1 MLCKRREQQGQ
12 KRVERKEI
20 GEERRGEERGG
31 GAIFTTTTV
40 VPARMGPSSAPFP
53 SAPSPQKTLSFQPT
67 CLIAIWVSS
76 ALRSV

>member
-12 KRVERKEI
+12 KRVSAKR
-20 GEERRGEERGG
+20 EEKRGEERGG
-31 GAIFTTTTV
+31 DAIFTTTTV